1 MTTWSSTNLQKLP
14 PDNYRIR
21 VEGRLGVDWSDRLG
35 RLQISTEDVDD
46 RSVTTLSGPLIDQ
59 ASLLGVVN
67 TLHDLQLTLLSVER
81 LDGDQTSGEIAQ
93 AVVAEVTGPAPDA
106 PSA

>member
-1 MTTWSSTNLQKLP
+1 MTTLWSSTNLRKQP

-35 RLQISTEDVDD
+35 RLQISTEEIDD
-46 RSVTTLSGPLIDQ
+46 RSITTLTGPLIDQ

-67 TLHDLQLTLLSVER
+67 TLHDLRLTILSVER
-81 LDGDQTSGEIAQ
+81 LDAVTS
-93 AVVAEVTGPAPDA
+93 
-106 PSA
+106 